1 MGKLREVCGAVSG
14 MFMAIG
20 LIKGYKDPTDFDSK
34 AEHYK
39 RIQELAAK
47 FKAQNGSIICR
58 ELLSGE
64 FSGRTPVS
72 ATEISSSTPP
82 AKRTSEYYKKRPCG
96 ELVGD
101 AAEILEAYL
110 KI

>member
-1 MGKLREVCGAVSG
+1 MKLWNSILENLGFELIGKN
-14 MFMAIG
+14 
-20 LIKGYKDPTDFDSK
+20 
-34 AEHYK
+34 
-39 RIQELAAK
+39 ELAAK

-64 FSGRTPVS
+64 FSDRAPVS
-72 ATEISSSTPP
+72 SSEISSSTPP
-82 AKRTSEYYKKRPCG
+82 SKRTAEYYKKRPCG
-96 ELVGD
+96 EFVGD